1 MLVFRDS
8 VVDGESTRASDTL
21 LQDYTVTPGAQMR
34 TPRTPMAAQDK
45 ILQEAQNI
53 MALQNTDTP
62 LKVVEQIVNNK
73 RKINPIYA
81 GLERSC
87 PRDSKNVS
95 YVDVGLV

>member
-1 MLVFRDS
+1 MLPNTFALEWNLKWLRQIWLFVFRDS

-62 LKVVEQIVNNK
+62 LKVV
-73 RKINPIYA
+73 
-81 GLERSC
+81 
-87 PRDSKNVS
+87 
-95 YVDVGLV
+95 